1 MTLMLHQEKVPALT
15 PTIPMLPDM
24 IPVPLDMIPMIPM
37 DARVHLDMTPVIP
50 MLHQGKVPISTPTTP
65 MLLDI
70 IPMIPMVAKVH
81 LGQIPMILIAEKV
94 QNTIQMILTQETAP
108 NTTLTILMLPIA
120 RDLVIPMEQ
129 DQEKD
134 QAMIP
139 IQLVEKVQTTMITNA
154 VVMVK
159 ISMTKSLELVAKIVQ
174 MLDNEKEAVE
184 VPVVSEVAMKIQV
197 ATTQLVSLE
206 LETEV
211 EKAVVVKE
219 AQTNQERV
227 RLTYPDQN
235 VLSILWVAKE
245 RTLLVVW
252 VVQVVNLVAIIL
264 SILSN

>member
-1 MTLMLHQEKVPALT
+1 ML
-15 PTIPMLPDM
+15 
-24 IPVPLDMIPMIPM
+24 
-37 DARVHLDMTPVIP
+37 R
-50 MLHQGKVPISTPTTP
+50 QGKVPISTPTTP
-65 MLLDI
+65 MLLD
-70 IPMIPMVAKVH
+70 MIPMVAKFH
-81 LGQIPMILIAEKV
+81 LGMIPMILTAEKV

-108 NTTLTILMLPIA
+108 NTTLMILMLPIA
-120 RDLVIPMEQ
+120 RDLVIPTEQ

-139 IQLVEKVQTTMITNA
+139 IQLVAKVQTIMITNA

-159 ISMTKSLELVAKIVQ
+159 ISMTKSLELVAKIVRT
-174 MLDNEKEAVE
+174 LDNEKEAVE
-184 VPVVSEVAMKIQV
+184 VLVVSEVAMKIQV
-197 ATTQLVSLE
+197 VTTQLVSLE
-206 LETEV
+206 PETEV

-245 RTLLVVW
+245 RTLLVEW
-252 VVQVVNLVAIIL
+252 VVQVVNLVAIIP